1 MVLRKTY
8 TIQPQFHGAAD
19 QGFRFQVIVFRI
31 LAVAVKVNDH
41 NRGIYPGLFPEA
53 GRACKTCLSYIRR
66 VGFGVNFNARPCVII
81 QLEVAF
87 RGNAEYLF
95 YRRERRGCVDEAN

>member
-1 MVLRKTY
+1 MVLRKTH
-8 TIQPQFHGAAD
+8 TIQAQFHSAAD

-31 LAVAVKVNDH
+31 LAVAVKVDDH

-53 GRACKTCLSYIRR
+53 GRSCKTCLSYIWR
-66 VGFGVNFNARPCVII
+66 VGVGVNFNPRPCVIT
-81 QLEVAF
+81 QLEVAR

-95 YRRERRGCVDEAN
+95 YRRERGGRRDESN